1 MIRNIYA
8 ILVLLCTVLPACR
21 KEDAQQL
28 TSEPIADTVVPSA
41 KEILSFTFEAK
52 NNPQQLIRDVVCH
65 VYEDHISGCI
75 PYLSSN
81 KALVATFNTNGTSV
95 TVNGIVQQTGITSN
109 DFSRPLTFTV
119 KAADNTTKDY
129 TLQLFTF
136 TGLPILYIETEAPV
150 VSKDDY
156 VKGSMTIDA
165 NTKYPQTVTNM
176 QLEMRG
182 RGSSTW
188 NMPKKPYRI
197 KLNTKTEMLGMPAA
211 KKWVLLANFADKTLL
226 RNYLALEIGRRFEA
240 AFTPRARF
248 VEVILNGEF
257 MGNYLLTDQV
267 EVGAT
272 RVNIPE
278 LKPSSPATDI
288 SGGYLLEVD
297 ERLDETVWFRSLLQ
311 VPFTIKSPEDITS
324 AQLDYI
330 RNYIQQTENTLYS
343 PGFADPV
350 EGYSKYINT
359 PTFINWFLVNE
370 LLKNNDAVFFSSVFM
385 YKDRNAKLSMG
396 PIWDFDLALGNI
408 TYNGN
413 NIPQGWWV
421 KNAAWINRLFDD
433 PVFVKQVK
441 DRWNTLKTTQVST
454 LYTFINESAAQL
466 KYSQQ
471 ENFNK
476 WDVLYDYTWPNAV
489 SLGSYDSEVQ
499 YMKDWLAKRIKWM
512 DAEINKL

>member
-1 MIRNIYA
+1 MTRNIYA

-21 KEDAQQL
+21 KEETTQL
-28 TSEPIADTVVPSA
+28 SGDPIADTVVPSA

-52 NNPQQLIRDVVCH
+52 NNPQQLVRDVVCH

-81 KALVATFNTNGTSV
+81 KSLIATFNTTGTSV
-95 TVNGIVQQTGITSN
+95 IVNGVVQQTGVTSN

-136 TGLPILYIETEAPV
+136 TGLPILYIETENPV

-156 VKGSMTIDA
+156 VKGHMTIDA
-165 NTKYPQTVTNM
+165 NTKYPQAVTDM

-278 LKPSSPATDI
+278 LKPSD
-288 SGGYLLEVD
+288 
-297 ERLDETVWFRSLLQ
+297 R
-311 VPFTIKSPEDITS
+311 KS
-324 AQLDYI
+324 
-330 RNYIQQTENTLYS
+330 
-343 PGFADPV
+343 V
-350 EGYSKYINT
+350 
-359 PTFINWFLVNE
+359 V
-370 LLKNNDAVFFSSVFM
+370 
-385 YKDRNAKLSMG
+385 
-396 PIWDFDLALGNI
+396 
-408 TYNGN
+408 
-413 NIPQGWWV
+413 
-421 KNAAWINRLFDD
+421 
-433 PVFVKQVK
+433 
-441 DRWNTLKTTQVST
+441 
-454 LYTFINESAAQL
+454 
-466 KYSQQ
+466 
-471 ENFNK
+471 
-476 WDVLYDYTWPNAV
+476 
-489 SLGSYDSEVQ
+489 
-499 YMKDWLAKRIKWM
+499 
-512 DAEINKL
+512 